1 MSPGQIPPSARMR
14 IAQAQARKISGT
26 FKERNHM
33 TRKSKLY
40 LGAAAIAAALAGSA
54 GGPAPQQTPP
64 AAIDDGDIRGVVTR
78 ASRPEARGPV
88 SADNPHPPT
97 PSAPI
102 VVTHHHRRHPVP

>member
-1 MSPGQIPPSARMR
+1 MRPGQIPPSARMR

-54 GGPAPQQTPP
+54 GGAAAPQAPPPAPR
-64 AAIDDGDIRGVVTR
+64 GDHPRGGGPR
-78 ASRPEARGPV
+78 AHRTEAGRLGD
-88 SADNPHPPT
+88 AE
-97 PSAPI
+97 
-102 VVTHHHRRHPVP
+102 THHLPPPPPHTEGDDQRR